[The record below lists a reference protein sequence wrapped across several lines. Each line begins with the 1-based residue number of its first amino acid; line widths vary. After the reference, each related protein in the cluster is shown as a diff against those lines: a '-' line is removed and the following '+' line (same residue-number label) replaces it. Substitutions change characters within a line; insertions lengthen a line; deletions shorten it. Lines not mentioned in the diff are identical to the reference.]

1 MPERPSAGRYY
12 RLVRRRNDRSPLRF
26 NKDDNKNS
34 HRAETEVGLRLMGQP
49 SRVEYHEKQLEMP
62 LHVPARAYESFLISC
77 FRRRKLRRLGGQD

>member
-1 MPERPSAGRYY
+1 MNDNEPTIEQRIKVLRSF

-49 SRVEYHEKQLEMP
+49 SRLELITRSNSKCRCTFP
-62 LHVPARAYESFLISC
+62 LEPIYPASDGGSFA
-77 FRRRKLRRLGGQD
+77 G